1 MSQTAK
7 QSPVSAPAQSAR
19 GIAAVMIDL
28 DGTLLDT
35 VPDLAA
41 AAGRMLA
48 ALELPARTQEEIR
61 SFIGKGI
68 PHLVER
74 CLEGRAGGA
83 RAEALRAEALALYQD
98 FYFEE
103 SGRRTAVYPGVLEGL
118 EQFRA
123 LGLRLACVTNKAA
136 RFTGPL
142 LERMGLARHF
152 ELVVS
157 GDTLARRKP
166 DPMQLAYICAEF
178 GLAPDEALLIGDSVN
193 DALAARAA
201 GCPVLCVSYGYNEG
215 GEVHNLD
222 CDAIVG
228 SLLEAANLV
237 EGHFRFSGKAP
248 PT

>member
-1 MSQTAK
+1 M
-7 QSPVSAPAQSAR
+7 PLAR

-48 ALELPARTQEEIR
+48 ALGLRGRTQEEIR

-68 PHLVER
+68 PNLVQR
-74 CLEGRAGGA
+74 CLQASA
-83 RAEALRAEALALYQD
+83 DSAHAAALQVEALTLFQD

-103 SGRRTAVYPGVLEGL
+103 SGRRSAVYPGVLEGL
-118 EQFRA
+118 AQFRA
-123 LGLRLACVTNKAA
+123 MGLRLACVTNKAA
-136 RFTGPL
+136 RFTLPL
-142 LERMGLARHF
+142 LEQKGLTPYF

-157 GDTLARRKP
+157 GDTLARKKP
-166 DPMQLAYICAEF
+166 DPMQLAHICAAF
-178 GLAPDEALLIGDSVN
+178 ALAPEKVLLIGDSAN

-215 GEVHNLD
+215 GDVHNLD

-228 SLLEAANLV
+228 SLSEAANILQSI
-237 EGHFRFSGKAP
+237 RS
-248 PT
+248 

>member
-1 MSQTAK
+1 MSAM
-7 QSPVSAPAQSAR
+7 PLAR

-41 AAGRMLA
+41 AAARMLA
-48 ALELPARTQEEIR
+48 ALDLPTRTQEEIR

-68 PHLVER
+68 PTLVQR
-74 CLEGRAGGA
+74 CLQGRAGGA
-83 RAEALRAEALALYQD
+83 RAEALQAEALALFQD

-103 SGRRTAVYPGVLEGL
+103 SGRRTTLYPGVLDGL
-118 EQFRA
+118 ERFR
-123 LGLRLACVTNKAA
+123 GMRLRLACVTNKAA
-136 RFTGPL
+136 RFTLPL
-142 LERMGLARHF
+142 LEQTGLAPWF

-157 GDTLARRKP
+157 GDALARKKP
-166 DPMQLAYICAEF
+166 DPMQLAHICAKF
-178 GLAPDEALLIGDSVN
+178 ALPPAQVLLIGDSAN

-215 GEVHNLD
+215 GDVHDLD

-228 SLLEAANLV
+228 SLSEAADILQSI
-237 EGHFRFSGKAP
+237 RS
-248 PT
+248 

>member
-1 MSQTAK
+1 M
-7 QSPVSAPAQSAR
+7 PLAR

-48 ALELPARTQEEIR
+48 ALGLPARTQEEIR

-68 PHLVER
+68 PNLVQR
-74 CLEGRAGGA
+74 CLQASAGA
-83 RAEALRAEALALYQD
+83 TRAEDLQAGALALYHD

-103 SGRRTAVYPGVLEGL
+103 SGRRSAVYPGVLEGL
-118 EQFRA
+118 AQMRA
-123 LGLRLACVTNKAA
+123 MRLRLACVTNKAA
-136 RFTGPL
+136 RFTLPL
-142 LERMGLARHF
+142 LEQKGLAPYF

-157 GDTLARRKP
+157 GDTLARKKP
-166 DPMQLAYICAEF
+166 DPMQLAHICAAF
-178 GLAPDEALLIGDSVN
+178 ALAPEKVLLIGDSAN

-201 GCPVLCVSYGYNEG
+201 GCPILCVSYGYNEG
-215 GEVHNLD
+215 GDVHTLD

-228 SLLEAANLV
+228 SLSEAANILQSI
-237 EGHFRFSGKAP
+237 RS
-248 PT
+248 

>member
-1 MSQTAK
+1 M
-7 QSPVSAPAQSAR
+7 PLPH

-41 AAGRMLA
+41 AASRMLA
-48 ALELPARTQEEIR
+48 ALRLPERSEEEIR

-68 PHLVER
+68 PNLVQR
-74 CLEGRAGGA
+74 CLQGRA
-83 RAEALRAEALALYQD
+83 ESLQDEALALFQD

-103 SGRRTAVYPGVLEGL
+103 SGRRTAVYPGVLDGIAR
-118 EQFRA
+118 FRA
-123 LGLRLACVTNKAA
+123 MRLRLACVTNKAA
-136 RFTGPL
+136 RFTVPL
-142 LERMGLARHF
+142 LERMGLAPHF

-157 GDTLARRKP
+157 GDTLARKKP
-166 DPMQLAYICAEF
+166 DPMQLAHICAAFALEP
-178 GLAPDEALLIGDSVN
+178 ARALLIGDSVN

-215 GEVHNLD
+215 GDVHDLD

-228 SLLEAANLV
+228 SLSEAADLLQKSI
-237 EGHFRFSGKAP
+237 RS
-248 PT
+248 